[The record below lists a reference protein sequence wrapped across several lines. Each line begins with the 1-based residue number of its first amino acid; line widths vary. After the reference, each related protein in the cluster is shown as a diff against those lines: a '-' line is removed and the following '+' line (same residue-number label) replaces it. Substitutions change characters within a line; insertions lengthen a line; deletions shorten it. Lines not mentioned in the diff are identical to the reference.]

1 MKYVVAAFL
10 TGILFTSCKDIK
22 DPELIGIDNVKMGKL
37 GFGESVVALNIK
49 YFNPN
54 SFNAKLKEAEGD
66 AWMDSSYLGHFK
78 VDTLVPVPASSEFTV
93 PVNLRVDMKFILLN
107 SIALLKK
114 EEVFVRIDG
123 TAKAGRHG
131 FYRAFPLKYEGKQ
144 NLAKLFN
151 Q

>member
-1 MKYVVAAFL
+1 MKQIQA
-10 TGILFTSCKDIK
+10 GILLVIVLVSCKDIK

-37 GFGESVVALNIK
+37 GIAGSSVTLNIK

-54 SFNAKLKEAEGD
+54 PFNAKLKEAEGD
-66 AWMDSSYLGHFK
+66 AWMDSTYLGHFK
-78 VDTLVPVPASSEFTV
+78 VDTLVSVPASSEFTV
-93 PVNLRVDMKFILLN
+93 PVNLIVDMKYLLQN
-107 SIALLKK
+107 SMAAFMKQ
-114 EEVFVRIDG
+114 EVLIRITG

-131 FYRAFPLKYEGKQ
+131 FYKKFPLTYEGKQ